1 MVSSW
6 KVAKSIMDIIPNSIN
21 WLGAA
26 RTDITIRIRQR
37 ILGQQ
42 DFRHSGKL
50 LWFLLRQ
57 SLQTRILNL
66 GQNGFL
72 GSS

>member
-6 KVAKSIMDIIPNSIN
+6 KISKSYMDIILNSIN
-21 WLGAA
+21 RLGAT
-26 RTDITIRIRQR
+26 RTDIAVRIRQR
-37 ILGQQ
+37 NLGQQ
-42 DFRHSGKL
+42 IFRHRGKL

-57 SLQTRILNL
+57 SLQTRVLNL
-66 GQNGFL
+66 DQNGFL